1 MSYFIDGLREFDQAL
16 EELGGRYAVTAAQNS
31 VRQALRVPARRI
43 RRNIPVVSGRGRRS
57 IRYRVQKNTAS
68 LASGEVGSF
77 GRGAWYMRLV
87 ERGVK
92 AHGIPSEMTGRGRNR
107 RLNDARVAFGG
118 RVLSRVQHPGFS
130 ARNYIFDGFYA
141 AQNETIK
148 EFSISLHEQIVVQA
162 FRKSRAM
169 K

>member
-1 MSYFIDGLREFDQAL
+1 MSYFVEGLREFDQAL
-16 EELGGRYAVTAAQNS
+16 EELGGKYAVDAARNS

-43 RRNIPVVSGRGRRS
+43 RRNIPVRSGRGRRS
-57 IRYRVQKNTAS
+57 IRYRIDRNTDA
-68 LASGEVGSF
+68 LASGVVGSF
-77 GRGAWYMRLV
+77 GRNAWYMRLV
-87 ERGVK
+87 ERGVQ
-92 AHGIPSEMTGRGRNR
+92 AHGIPSEMVGRGRNR
-107 RLNDARVAFGG
+107 RLNTARVAFGG

-148 EFSISLHEQIVVQA
+148 EFSVSMHEQIVVQA
-162 FRKSRAM
+162 FRKSRA